1 MRFLV
6 AALAAL
12 LLAVPAAAE
21 AQSTISMPGVGAA
34 LTVST
39 GANGGG
45 VRVTGGGYY
54 NGQDYFSIT
63 RAPNFPADAIGDFTK
78 GKPCESGGTGVVN
91 CIAPPASV
99 TFTGGTG
106 ADTVYIGSTPGGGV
120 NVTSILTGGGNDT
133 VRVGGNGSR
142 GPIDGGEGVDMIAP
156 HFTYLASGGGWT
168 IDLAAGTVT
177 SNGAPGTSYSAT
189 NFEWVDLDT
198 SLGAPGG
205 THTVYGTDGPNT
217 IYGGRSGL
225 QTISGR
231 GGDDRLVAGVFDKA
245 VIDGGAGN
253 DTISGGTLDDVLT
266 GGSGADKFN
275 CGAGVDLVTDFNSAE
290 GDTITAD
297 CEQVLPAEFD
307 ITRVGRGEYTFHS
320 RIVADPAVKPLRLS
334 WEYGNGKTEGD
345 VTIGRTTYDK
355 PGTYSVVHRAL
366 DINNTPYRK
375 TKTLEIPAPELAVG
389 VSIDEAA
396 LSGGRLPLDTWVN
409 AKVRVASTGDDGVGD
424 LSNLKFTDAVLK
436 AGGTAQ
442 VELELP
448 RGAGRVRPAGAGH
461 PPGLRR
467 AREGA
472 HAWRRRLQLDRHRQG
487 RGGQGREQDRLHADP
502 RRPGPRSDR
511 HGRAQGGA
519 LEVDNAATPPRPIK
533 QPVTLTLRVRNVS
546 GQPARNLTLNV
557 DPAIREATGYN
568 PAAPFPLTVRGT
580 STGVPVR
587 DLANGEATDVV
598 FTADAANKAIVD
610 VRAVARGTAIASG
623 SLPVREIAGNG
634 TTDVRIDQPKLIA
647 LTADGPDYAGVV
659 KAGGRWTYSGHVEN
673 LSPNRAITVFV
684 FAKRSQNGSTASCP
698 RSSSRAAAP
707 AASTRAGAPGGQIPV
722 HASLG
727 SSPDGGSRAMIDIGI
742 VGTVHEPEGDKALTE
757 NAIVVAPGA
766 AHREASIDL
775 TEPVNDPFS
784 LTEAGWLM
792 TDSAARAFSARVQS
806 VFDTPAAAM
815 ASAQTFIETPKS
827 LYLQRV
833 IAIIREEVPEAVART
848 RSEIAYTLQ
857 EMAGLSAA
865 EALAECPTRRSRPAW
880 SRPARRGTTRPGRRW
895 PRPPARCSARS
906 TPDLVL
912 EAAMPALAA
921 CKLLKYGG
929 KSAMLR
935 KAATLGET
943 RAGRLLAKGLEGLV
957 PGDEIS
963 RCSPASCGAST
974 ASSTRS

>member
-231 GGDDRLVAGVFDKA
+231 GGDDRLVAGPFDKA

-253 DTISGGTLDDVLT
+253 DTISGGGLDDVLT
-266 GGSGADKFN
+266 GGIGADKFN
-275 CGAGVDLVTDFNSAE
+275 CGAGVDLVTDFNPAE

-320 RIVADPAVKPLRLS
+320 RIVADPAVQPLRLS

-345 VTIGRTTYDK
+345 FTIGRTTYDK

-448 RGAGRVRPAGAGH
+448 AAPAAFSLAPGTHRDFDVRVKALTRGDVAFNSTVTGKDAAGKDVSKTGSAPIRAG
-461 PPGLRR
+461 
-467 AREGA
+467 
-472 HAWRRRLQLDRHRQG
+472 LDL
-487 RGGQGREQDRLHADP
+487 EVIVTAAPKELD
-502 RRPGPRSDR
+502 
-511 HGRAQGGA
+511 
-519 LEVDNAATPPRPIK
+519 LEVDSAATPPRPIK
-533 QPVTLTLRVRNVS
+533 QPVTLTVRVRNVS

-557 DPAIREATGYN
+557 DPAIRDSTGYN

-598 FTADAANKAIVD
+598 FTADAANKAVVD

-634 TTDVRIDQPKLIA
+634 TTDVRIGQPKLIA
-647 LTADGPDYAGVV
+647 LTADGPAYAGVV

-684 FAKRSQNGSTASCP
+684 FAKRSQNVVDGQLSSIFEPGGCTCGVYKKLEPGREDPGP
-698 RSSSRAAAP
+698 RLARLQPRRRLPGGHRHRDRRHRPRARGRRQADPERDRRRARRRPPRGQHRPHP
-707 AASTRAGAPGGQIPV
+707 AGQRPVLAERGGLADDRQRRAGVQRAGAGRVRHAGGGDGVRPDLHRDAEVALPAAGDRDHPRGGAGGRRAHAQRDRV
-722 HASLG
+722 HAPG
-727 SSPDGGSRAMIDIGI
+727 DGRAVRRG
-742 VGTVHEPEGDKALTE
+742 GARRLR
-757 NAIVVAPGA
+757 PGA
-766 AHREASIDL
+766 HHRHGQDQPGLGRRDL
-775 TEPVNDPFS
+775 
-784 LTEAGWLM
+784 AG
-792 TDSAARAFSARVQS
+792 DGADHRHAARHARAGPRARGRDARPRRVQ
-806 VFDTPAAAM
+806 AAQVRRQVGDA
-815 ASAQTFIETPKS
+815 AQGGH
-827 LYLQRV
+827 
-833 IAIIREEVPEAVART
+833 AR
-848 RSEIAYTLQ
+848 
-857 EMAGLSAA
+857 
-865 EALAECPTRRSRPAW
+865 
-880 SRPARRGTTRPGRRW
+880 
-895 PRPPARCSARS
+895 
-906 TPDLVL
+906 
-912 EAAMPALAA
+912 
-921 CKLLKYGG
+921 
-929 KSAMLR
+929 
-935 KAATLGET
+935 
-943 RAGRLLAKGLEGLV
+943 
-957 PGDEIS
+957 
-963 RCSPASCGAST
+963 
-974 ASSTRS
+974 

>member
-1 MRFLV
+1 
-6 AALAAL
+6 
-12 LLAVPAAAE
+12 
-21 AQSTISMPGVGAA
+21 
-34 LTVST
+34 
-39 GANGGG
+39 
-45 VRVTGGGYY
+45 VTGGGYY
-54 NGQDYFSIT
+54 SGQDYFSIT

-275 CGAGVDLVTDFNSAE
+275 CGAGVDLVTDFTPAE

-320 RIVADPAVKPLRLS
+320 RIVAEPAVQPLRLS

-345 VTIGRTTYDK
+345 VTTGRTTYDK

-448 RGAGRVRPAGAGH
+448 AAPAAFSLAPGTHRDFDVRVKALTRGDVAFNSTVTGKDAAGKDVSKTGSAPIRAG
-461 PPGLRR
+461 
-467 AREGA
+467 
-472 HAWRRRLQLDRHRQG
+472 LDL
-487 RGGQGREQDRLHADP
+487 EVIVTAAP
-502 RRPGPRSDR
+502 KEV
-511 HGRAQGGA
+511 A

-546 GQPARNLTLNV
+546 GQPAITLPLGV
-557 DPAIREATGYN
+557 SQEGLPLGVQLV
-568 PAAPFPLTVRGT
+568 AAFG
-580 STGVPVR
+580 R
-587 DLANGEATDVV
+587 DDLLLRV
-598 FTADAANKAIVD
+598 AAQLEQA
-610 VRAVARGTAIASG
+610 
-623 SLPVREIAGNG
+623 LP
-634 TTDVRIDQPKLIA
+634 
-647 LTADGPDYAGVV
+647 
-659 KAGGRWTYSGHVEN
+659 W
-673 LSPNRAITVFV
+673 
-684 FAKRSQNGSTASCP
+684 
-698 RSSSRAAAP
+698 
-707 AASTRAGAPGGQIPV
+707 
-722 HASLG
+722 
-727 SSPDGGSRAMIDIGI
+727 
-742 VGTVHEPEGDKALTE
+742 
-757 NAIVVAPGA
+757 
-766 AHREASIDL
+766 
-775 TEPVNDPFS
+775 
-784 LTEAGWLM
+784 
-792 TDSAARAFSARVQS
+792 AAR
-806 VFDTPAAAM
+806 
-815 ASAQTFIETPKS
+815 
-827 LYLQRV
+827 
-833 IAIIREEVPEAVART
+833 
-848 RSEIAYTLQ
+848 
-857 EMAGLSAA
+857 
-865 EALAECPTRRSRPAW
+865 RPALL
-880 SRPARRGTTRPGRRW
+880 SQLEPA
-895 PRPPARCSARS
+895 
-906 TPDLVL
+906 
-912 EAAMPALAA
+912 
-921 CKLLKYGG
+921 
-929 KSAMLR
+929 
-935 KAATLGET
+935 
-943 RAGRLLAKGLEGLV
+943 
-957 PGDEIS
+957 
-963 RCSPASCGAST
+963 
-974 ASSTRS
+974 